1 MQRRKTRQVMVG
13 GVAVGGNAPITIQS
27 MTNTDTRDAKATV
40 KQIRALEEA
49 GCEIIRVAVPDM
61 EAAMKLSEI
70 KGQINI
76 PLVADIHFDYKLAL
90 EAIKRGVDKLR
101 INPGNIGSKERVKEV
116 VIAAREA
123 GIPIRIGVNAGSLEK
138 ELIKKH
144 GGVCAS
150 AMVESALGHIR
161 QLEGLEFYD
170 VIVALKASDIHLT
183 LDAYAQLA
191 DQVDYPFHIGITE
204 SGTRFSGTVKSSIG
218 VGALLLRGYGD
229 TLRISLTGDP
239 VEEVRVGREIL
250 SSLGLRSFGIR
261 MISCPTCGRC
271 QVNLDKIATEIESRI
286 KDIDKQLTLA
296 VMGCAVNGP
305 GEAREADI
313 GIASG
318 RGEALIFV
326 KGEIIKK
333 VREEEVV
340 DALIEE
346 IMKM

>member
-13 GVAVGGNAPITIQS
+13 KVAVGGDAPITVQS
-27 MTNTDTRDAKATV
+27 MTNTDTRDVKATV
-40 KQIRALEEA
+40 RQIKALEEA
-49 GCEIIRVAVPDM
+49 GCEIVRVAVPDM
-61 EAAMKLSEI
+61 EAATKLSEI
-70 KGQINI
+70 KAQIEI

-116 VIAAREA
+116 VLAAREA

-144 GGVCAS
+144 GGVCAA
-150 AMVESALGHIR
+150 AMVESAMGHIR
-161 QLEGLEFYD
+161 QLEALAFYD
-170 VIVALKASDIHLT
+170 TIVALKASDIHLT

-191 DQVDYPFHIGITE
+191 EQVDYPFHIGITE
-204 SGTRFSGTVKSSIG
+204 SGTRFSGTVKSSVG
-218 VGALLLRGYGD
+218 VGALLLSGYGD

-239 VEEVRVGREIL
+239 VEEIRVGREIL
-250 SSLGLRSFGIR
+250 SSLGLRSFGIK

-286 KDIDKQLTLA
+286 KNIDKQLTLA

>member
-1 MQRRKTRQVMVG
+1 M
-13 GVAVGGNAPITIQS
+13 
-27 MTNTDTRDAKATV
+27 
-40 KQIRALEEA
+40 
-49 GCEIIRVAVPDM
+49 
-61 EAAMKLSEI
+61 
-70 KGQINI
+70 
-76 PLVADIHFDYKLAL
+76 
-90 EAIKRGVDKLR
+90 
-101 INPGNIGSKERVKEV
+101 
-116 VIAAREA
+116 IAAREA

-161 QLEGLEFYD
+161 QLEALEFYD
-170 VIVALKASDIHLT
+170 IIVALKASDIHLT

-286 KDIDKQLTLA
+286 KNIDKQLTLA